1 MRNLIKYIN
10 FFKEI
15 PVKEKVTLLTIL
27 LISFLINLYNVI
39 TFPIFLDEAW
49 TYLNFTE
56 KGFLYSISKYPAP
69 NNHILHSILTL
80 LTKDLPFGTTI
91 NLRIPNLILATIASL
106 LFFVTFSKLFSKKI
120 ALYLLLLFCFT
131 FVFMHYAYLS
141 RGYMLVIVSF
151 IVCFYATI
159 RLCSLDNTT
168 KKDLKYYV
176 LLSLASIIGFYTM
189 PSFLYAYFTCVS
201 FLFFYFLK
209 FKNIHQL
216 KQLLIFGIVTTF
228 IVLLLYTPVFIVSGI
243 DSVINNRFVE
253 PSSIWFVL
261 KGIPGHFKETLGF
274 LIGIKFYYIMPIYLY
289 GFYLL
294 LKNKSIVSY
303 FVLYCFAIAPVIL
316 VFHSLIPYYRVW
328 VYLLIPIMYLFG
340 VIFNNL
346 NLSNNKMNI
355 IIGIISLGFIFN
367 FYQKIKYE
375 QQFSFSTNEVANKLI
390 EIKAENVVVFKNF
403 IDTNLIY
410 LFKQKNINIKT
421 KYVDSHYLNNY
432 YMKSKDYFITSKKL
446 DLNSKYKNIHTWY
459 CWELD
464 IYLYQMK

>member
-1 MRNLIKYIN
+1 MRNLINYIN

-15 PVKEKVTLLTIL
+15 PVNEKVTLLTIL
-27 LISFLINLYNVI
+27 LISFLINLYNI
-39 TFPIFLDEAW
+39 INIPIFIDEAW

-120 ALYLLLLFCFT
+120 ALYLLPLFCFT

-159 RLCSLDNTT
+159 RLCSLENTF
-168 KKDLKYYV
+168 KKDLKYYI
-176 LLSLASIIGFYTM
+176 LLSLASIIGFYTI
-189 PSFLYAYFTCVS
+189 PTFLYAFFSIFSYL
-201 FLFFYFLK
+201 FLYFLIQ
-209 FKNIHQL
+209 KNITKL
-216 KQLLIFGIVTTF
+216 KQLLFFGIVTTF

-243 DSVINNRFVE
+243 DAIINNRFVE

-274 LIGIKFYYIMPIYLY
+274 LIGIKFYYILPIYLY

-294 LKNKSIVSY
+294 LKNKSIISY
-303 FVLYCFAIAPVIL
+303 FVLYCFAIAPIIL
-316 VFHSLIPYYRVW
+316 IVHSLIPFYRVW
-328 VYLLIPIMYLFG
+328 IYLLIPIMYLLG
-340 VIFNNL
+340 LIIKRL
-346 NLSNNKMNI
+346 NLSTLKI
-355 IIGIISLGFIFN
+355 SLLVFLISLGLIFN

-375 QQFSFSTNEVANKLI
+375 QQFSFSANEVANKLI
-390 EIKAENVVVFKNF
+390 EIKAENVIVFKNF
-403 IDTNLIY
+403 VDTNLIY

-421 KYVDSHYLNNY
+421 KYIDSHYLNNY